1 MNQVR
6 NAECGVRS
14 NGLNQFTW
22 IPVILMLA
30 AFLPINAALAEIKV
44 IEADSTYILGDND
57 SKVDARRI
65 ATQEAQRKALELSG
79 TFLASITQV
88 KEYKLTKD
96 EVTAYT
102 AGVVE
107 TQIVVDESRGTAN
120 HPEQYIKARCTV
132 DTDVLLRQIDRY
144 RENQELREQVEIA
157 ARERDTLRKE
167 RDALQKQLAAEKDKT
182 KADETRKKLDV
193 VLTREESND
202 DTARAWVK
210 LSPRMDFY
218 GGKESRQ
225 EMPQAELE
233 TAAKNLQKA
242 VQVNPGNVRARILL
256 ASVYQQGNDNA
267 AAEKELRSA
276 LESAPNS
283 ALVHLKLGI
292 VLREQGKYQ
301 DAFKE
306 FRFIEHKRP
315 NQPQMLFQTALTH
328 KASGNCRLASAYMK
342 RLLLYTKKNDRPDIA
357 KLKPKAKAVIEECG
371 DQPAPKKKKQNT
383 R

>member
-1 MNQVR
+1 MGLCGLR
-6 NAECGVRS
+6 NK
-14 NGLNQFTW
+14 GLNQCPW
-22 IPVILMLA
+22 ITVILTILLTA
-30 AFLPINAALAEIKV
+30 LPINAAFAEIKV
-44 IEADSTYILGDND
+44 IEADSTYVLGDND

-107 TQIVVDESRGTAN
+107 TRIVADESRGTLD
-120 HPEQYIKARCTV
+120 HPEHYIKARCTV

-144 RENQELREQVEIA
+144 RENQELREQVETA
-157 ARERDTLRKE
+157 AREKEALRKE

-182 KADETRKKLDV
+182 KADETRKKLDT

-202 DTARAWVK
+202 DTSRAWVK

-225 EMPQAELE
+225 ELPQADLD
-233 TAAKNLQKA
+233 AAVKSLTNA
-242 VQVNPGNVRARILL
+242 VLVDPGNVRGRILL
-256 ASVYQQGNDNA
+256 ASVYQQGNDHA
-267 AAEKELRSA
+267 AAEKELRLA
-276 LESAPNS
+276 LERAPGNP
-283 ALVHLKLGI
+283 LVHLKLGI
-292 VLREQGKYQ
+292 VLREQGKLQ

-306 FRFIEHKRP
+306 FRIIERKRP

-328 KASGNCRLASAYMK
+328 KAGGNCRLAAAYMK

-357 KLKPKAKAVIEECG
+357 KLKPRAKAVIEECG
-371 DQPAPKKKKQNT
+371 DQPAPKKKN
-383 R
+383 RR

>member
-1 MNQVR
+1 MVR
-6 NAECGVRS
+6 FVTIITCIVLLFAVPAG
-14 NGLNQFTW
+14 
-22 IPVILMLA
+22 
-30 AFLPINAALAEIKV
+30 AEIRV
-44 IEADSTYILGDND
+44 IEADSTYVLGDND

-102 AGVVE
+102 AGVVQTE
-107 TQIVVDESRGTAN
+107 IVADESRGTLD
-120 HPEQYIKARCTV
+120 HPVHYIKARCTV

-144 RENQELREQVEIA
+144 RENQELREQVETA
-157 ARERDTLRKE
+157 AREREALRKE
-167 RDALQKQLAAEKDKT
+167 RDALQQQLAAEKDKA
-182 KADETRKKLDV
+182 KADETRKKLDA
-193 VLTREESND
+193 VLTREESKD

-210 LSPRMDFY
+210 LSPRIDFY

-225 EMPQAELE
+225 ELPQGDLDASTKALR
-233 TAAKNLQKA
+233 NA
-242 VQVNPGNVRARILL
+242 VQVDPGNVRARILL
-256 ASVYQQGNDNA
+256 ASVYQYGNDYA

-276 LESAPNS
+276 LERAPS
-283 ALVHLKLGI
+283 SPLLHLKLGI

-301 DAFKE
+301 DAFRE
-306 FRFIEHKRP
+306 FRFIEHNRP

-328 KASGNCRLASAYMK
+328 KAGGNCRLASAYMK

-357 KLKPKAKAVIEECG
+357 KLKPRAKAVIAECG
-371 DQPAPKKKKQNT
+371 DQPAPRKKKQ